1 MKYLEQTDIITYDN
15 GKEYIVI
22 DSIILDDNNF
32 VYLVQKDDLSNHMF
46 CLVTKENERIR
57 VDEID
62 SSSKNNKEI
71 IGRLLEEMT
80 VDLYKNVGDGGLI
93 NNEDRV

>member
-46 CLVTKENERIR
+46 CLVTNENERIR

-93 NNEDRV
+93 NNEDRI

>member
-46 CLVTKENERIR
+46 CLVTKENGRIR

-62 SSSKNNKEI
+62 SSSKNNREI

>member
-1 MKYLEQTDIITYDN
+1 MKYLEQTNIITYDN